1 MAGLTGLFIL
11 VVGEIFAGP
20 LMGWMGVPLEVREAS
35 ELYLRVYLL
44 GMPGMTLY
52 DFLSAIYRSHGN
64 VRTPLLSLVTASIV
78 NIAGNLLAVFLGFGL
93 AGVVIVT
100 AIANYIS
107 SGLLLRLLRYEH
119 GVLHFYPGAIR
130 VRMEDIKEILRVGV
144 PAGIQGMV
152 FNFSNLVI
160 QSAINSEGSLAM
172 AASAA
177 AYVLEI
183 NTYPFINAFGQAVTT
198 FTSQNFGAGNIKR
211 CLNVVKKGLTLNF
224 GFTCFLTVLVFLA
237 ARPFLEVFG
246 LEPDAMELGMM
257 RVHIIIGFYF
267 LSSIYESLAASMRG
281 FGNSL
286 APALGMLV
294 SIVGTRMLWLATVYE
309 ADPTFRNI
317 MWCYPL
323 SWFAAD
329 VLIGGLFV
337 REMGKQKR
345 LAKFDV
351 EREPFAFRKDYL
363 KQGAHGV
370 SEEDPPHGGE
380 SCKRLSSCLI
390 RARPEW
396 LSRPRTRLS
405 SQKTWRVKTVRPAP
419 SLLSKARFLSF
430 KSDFY
435 GKDSHSSNQIQ
446 PCHAVFSFRTR
457 YSASIRLCQGGDR
470 KPGIFHKH

>member
-1 MAGLTGLFIL
+1 MSRAQINMLEGSLVGPIFQFAIPVAMIGILQQMFNTADIMVLGRFVGTEALAAVGNNAPVIGVLVNLFLGISLGANVLIARKLGGGRLKEASEAIHTTVLMAGLTGLFIL

-93 AGVVIVT
+93 AGVVTVT

-160 QSAINSEGSLAM
+160 QSA
-172 AASAA
+172 
-177 AYVLEI
+177 I

-345 LAKFDV
+345 LAK
-351 EREPFAFRKDYL
+351 
-363 KQGAHGV
+363 
-370 SEEDPPHGGE
+370 
-380 SCKRLSSCLI
+380 I
-390 RARPEW
+390 
-396 LSRPRTRLS
+396 
-405 SQKTWRVKTVRPAP
+405 
-419 SLLSKARFLSF
+419 
-430 KSDFY
+430 
-435 GKDSHSSNQIQ
+435 
-446 PCHAVFSFRTR
+446 
-457 YSASIRLCQGGDR
+457 
-470 KPGIFHKH
+470 

>member
-1 MAGLTGLFIL
+1 MGPIFQFAIPVAMIGILQQMFNTADIMVLGRFVGTEALAAVGNNAPVIGVLVNLFLGISLGANVLIARKLGGGRLKEASEAIHTTVLMAGLTGAFLSL
-11 VVGEIFAGP
+11 LWVKSLRDPSWAG
-20 LMGWMGVPLEVREAS
+20 WGVPLEVREAS

-93 AGVVIVT
+93 AGVVTVT

-211 CLNVVKKGLTLNF
+211 LFERSEK
-224 GFTCFLTVLVFLA
+224 
-237 ARPFLEVFG
+237 R
-246 LEPDAMELGMM
+246 PDAELWLYLLFDGACLFWL
-257 RVHIIIGFYF
+257 RGPFWR
-267 LSSIYESLAASMRG
+267 SLA
-281 FGNSL
+281 
-286 APALGMLV
+286 
-294 SIVGTRMLWLATVYE
+294 
-309 ADPTFRNI
+309 
-317 MWCYPL
+317 
-323 SWFAAD
+323 
-329 VLIGGLFV
+329 
-337 REMGKQKR
+337 
-345 LAKFDV
+345 
-351 EREPFAFRKDYL
+351 
-363 KQGAHGV
+363 
-370 SEEDPPHGGE
+370 
-380 SCKRLSSCLI
+380 
-390 RARPEW
+390 
-396 LSRPRTRLS
+396 
-405 SQKTWRVKTVRPAP
+405 
-419 SLLSKARFLSF
+419 
-430 KSDFY
+430 
-435 GKDSHSSNQIQ
+435 
-446 PCHAVFSFRTR
+446 
-457 YSASIRLCQGGDR
+457 
-470 KPGIFHKH
+470 